1 MNQHKRH
8 HSIDLMRIV
17 CMLMIILY
25 HIQGHG
31 GLAYSKDISPFT
43 HILLIILQS
52 IYQAAVDGY
61 ALISGYVG
69 YHSRQRYSS
78 LILLWLRVLFY
89 SVGLTAVVW
98 LLSPAAV
105 SWAAIR
111 NSFFPLL
118 KGQYWYFTA
127 YAGCFVLAPLAR
139 AAIAHLSRR
148 ESALCLGSVVL
159 VFSFF
164 PYLMR
169 NDPFM
174 TASGNHALWLLI
186 LYALGAYVRKY
197 DPFSKLSVKVL
208 ALLLLFACTVQASA
222 GFILQPISRLLT
234 GTTITQWYFIC
245 HDSPTTLLVSI
256 LMLALFSKLSFHC
269 SNRFFRLL
277 VSSSFSVYLIHD
289 HPLIRQ
295 HIIVPLGA
303 RLAQL
308 PPLLLI
314 PSVFVSALLIYLVCT
329 IIDLLREK
337 IFSLLRLK
345 HLLSKIDDRFL
356 SA

>member
-1 MNQHKRH
+1 MNQYKRH

-31 GLAYSKDISPFT
+31 GLAYSKDISPLT
-43 HILLIILQS
+43 QSLLIILQS

-69 YHSRQRYSS
+69 YHSHQRYSS

-98 LLSPAAV
+98 LLSPTAV
-105 SWAAIR
+105 SWVAIG

-127 YAGCFVLAPLAR
+127 YVGCFVLSPLVR
-139 AAIAHLSRR
+139 AAIAHLSRK
-148 ESALCLGSVVL
+148 ESTLCLSSVVL

-186 LYALGAYVRKY
+186 LYALGAYMRKY
-197 DPFSKLSVKVL
+197 DPFSNLSVKAL
-208 ALLLLFACTVQASA
+208 ALLLVFACTVQVST
-222 GFILQPISRLLT
+222 GFILQPISRLLI
-234 GTTITQWYFIC
+234 GTTVTRWYFIC

-269 SNRFFRLL
+269 CNRFFRLL

-295 HIIVPLGA
+295 YIIIPLGA

-308 PPLLLI
+308 PSFLLI
-314 PSVFVSALLIYLVCT
+314 PSVFIAALVIYLVCT
-329 IIDLLREK
+329 VIDLLREK
-337 IFSLLRLK
+337 IFNLLRLR
-345 HLLSKIDDRFL
+345 HLLLNAEDRFL
-356 SA
+356 SV

>member
-1 MNQHKRH
+1 MNQYKRH

-31 GLAYSKDISPFT
+31 GLVYSKDISPFT
-43 HILLIILQS
+43 QSLLIILQS

-98 LLSPAAV
+98 LLSPASV
-105 SWAAIR
+105 SRAAIR

-127 YAGCFVLAPLAR
+127 YAGCFVLAPLVR
-139 AAIAHLSRR
+139 TAIAHLSRK
-148 ESALCLGSVVL
+148 ESTLCLGSVIL
-159 VFSFF
+159 VFSIF

-186 LYALGAYVRKY
+186 LYALGAYIKKH
-197 DPFSKLSVKVL
+197 DPFSNLSVKAL
-208 ALLLLFACTVQASA
+208 AILLIFACTVQASA

-234 GTTITQWYFIC
+234 GTAVTRWYFIC
-245 HDSPTTLLVSI
+245 HDSPTTLLVSV

-295 HIIVPLGA
+295 HIIIPLGA

-308 PPLLLI
+308 PSLLLV
-314 PSVFVSALLIYLVCT
+314 PSVFIAALVIYLFCT
-329 IIDLLREK
+329 VIDLLREK
-337 IFSLLRLK
+337 IFSLLRLR
-345 HLLSKIDDRFL
+345 HLLLEAEDRFF
-356 SA
+356 SV